1 MLEEVIGGISALS
14 FSAIFFGTML
24 LGLIEFVGKIYGT
37 YSCLSRQD
45 LTGEQR
51 IIYLAIIW
59 FIPLGWLIY
68 ILLGEERTR
77 NTFSE
82 VSFL

>member
-1 MLEEVIGGISALS
+1 MLEDIIGFGI
-14 FSAIFFGTML
+14 FSAIFGGAFL
-24 LGLIEFVGKIYGT
+24 LGLIEFIGKIYGT

-68 ILLGEERTR
+68 IILGEERTR
-77 NTFSE
+77 NNFTD
-82 VSFL
+82 VNFL